1 MRKILLLTVCAMWVN
16 NGVLLAQDAK
26 ASKDQKIESVRKL
39 RTEVLGKLPALADLF
54 DPDHNGMAPA
64 LGSCRKQ
71 FEVSAA
77 AVNRQIDAEN
87 AKSGD
92 ARDQLALDKATAK
105 LSRIQALWSDLNNKH
120 SATFNK
126 KWSVLS

>member
-1 MRKILLLTVCAMWVN
+1 MWVN